1 MLYLYPEVVRKN
13 TRVIG
18 YVQAWAL
25 NYYVSLGAPREK
37 LVVGMATY
45 GRAFKTI
52 DNTQHDLGAST
63 AGTAPAGQYT
73 RENGFLSY
81 YEVQIIMF

>member
-1 MLYLYPEVVRKN
+1 MRQN

-18 YVQAWAL
+18 YVQEWAL
-25 NYYVSLGAPREK
+25 NYYVSLGAPRDK

-45 GRAFKTI
+45 GRAFKTTS
-52 DNTQHDLGAST
+52 NTQHDLGVST
-63 AGTAPAGQYT
+63 AGTAPAGLYT

-81 YEVQIIMF
+81 YEVEIIMF